1 LDKKVVD
8 LEKQKLL
15 NDYRET
21 FTTRAGKEV
30 LFDLLK
36 RSGIMENN
44 FHENERLDCYAAGRK
59 SLGFEILELMNYASI
74 EGYYQFQKQRI
85 EQAKAKSIVG
95 TYFK

>member
-1 LDKKVVD
+1 VDKKAID

-15 NDYRET
+15 SDYRET
-21 FTTRAGKEV
+21 FTTRSGREV

-36 RSGIMENN
+36 RSGIMANN
-44 FHENERLDCYAAGRK
+44 FHENERLDCYASGRK